1 MNEKIYKLL
10 SDEFPNIDFK
20 NEKALVD
27 DGVLDSIMITS
38 IIAIITMEFGITIPY
53 VEITD
58 DNFNSIEE
66 ISAMV
71 ERLSK

>member
-1 MNEKIYKLL
+1 MNEKVYKLL

-53 VEITD
+53 AEITE